1 MDPKQLPNKFFASN
15 PLKYMSAAIL
25 THFKMVCD
33 TDAILDEINS
43 ESGVNIISETRKRAM
58 EAERLKIMET
68 DDPATL
74 VEFARKIVEMPNHR
88 ILISKI
94 LQLEDQTLPILLRR
108 FRTCSV
114 DHFIEIAV
122 RVFVEADRK
131 YVQQLREMYSQIR
144 APYAQAGACLV
155 FGMCGMKEE
164 IPFLLKE
171 YERFQKEHAKETF
184 DQHPLMA
191 LYILHGKL

>member
-1 MDPKQLPNKFFASN
+1 MDSKRLPNKFFVAN
-15 PLKYMSAAIL
+15 PLKEMSAALL
-25 THFKMVCD
+25 THFKMVYNSD
-33 TDAILDEINS
+33 DILDEMLA
-43 ESGVNIISETRKRAM
+43 ETGGKIISESRKQAM
-58 EAERLKIMET
+58 EAERLRIQQT

-74 VEFARKIVEMPNHR
+74 VELARKIVEMPNHR

-94 LQLEDQTLPILLRR
+94 LQSQEQTLPILLRR
-108 FRTCSV
+108 FQTCAV
-114 DHFIEIAV
+114 DHFIEIAI
-122 RVFVEADRK
+122 RVFVQADKK

-171 YERFQKEHAKETF
+171 YERFQTACPDESFE
-184 DQHPLMA
+184 QHPLLA
-191 LYILHGKL
+191 LYVLNGKL

>member
-1 MDPKQLPNKFFASN
+1 MDPKHLPNKFFASN
-15 PLKYMSAAIL
+15 PLKDISAARL
-25 THFKMVCD
+25 AHFKMVCD

-43 ESGVNIISETRKRAM
+43 EARKQAM

-171 YERFQKEHAKETF
+171 YERFQREYSKETF

-191 LYILHGKL
+191 LYILHGRM